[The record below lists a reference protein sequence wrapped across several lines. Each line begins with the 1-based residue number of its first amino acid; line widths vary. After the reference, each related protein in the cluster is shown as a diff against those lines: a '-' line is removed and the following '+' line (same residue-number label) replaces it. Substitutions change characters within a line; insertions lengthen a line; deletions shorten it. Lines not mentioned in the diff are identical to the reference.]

1 MLFYVL
7 FDIGMAVIMFAMG
20 FLFYKSNGKA
30 ANLLTGYNMKPNKER
45 KEFDEIQL
53 CKDYGK
59 RMMYMAVPFLL
70 GTIIDIWF
78 SGIGCLV
85 AWGLWVVMFI
95 LLLFER
101 HKREQ

>member
-1 MLFYVL
+1 MIFYVF
-7 FDIGMAVIMFAMG
+7 FDIGMAVIMLAMG
-20 FLFYKSNGKA
+20 ILFYKSNGKA

-59 RMMYMAVPFLL
+59 RMMYMAVPFLV
-70 GTIIDIWF
+70 GAVIDIGF
-78 SGIGCLV
+78 AGIGCIV
-85 AWGLWVVMFI
+85 AWGIWLVMFI
-95 LLLFER
+95 FLLVER

>member
-1 MLFYVL
+1 MLFYVF
-7 FDIGMAVIMFAMG
+7 FDIGMAAIMFAIG
-20 FLFYKSNGKA
+20 ILFYKSNGKA
-30 ANLLTGYNMKPNKER
+30 ANLLTGYNMKANKER

-70 GTIIDIWF
+70 GAIIDIWF
-78 SGIGCLV
+78 AGIGYLL

-95 LLLFER
+95 LLLVVR